1 MGILH
6 PALGEGTNQDEK
18 PSLLPAWPLLPS
30 PRLRLIPTTWA
41 DTDSATMESDTPD
54 SDTPDSDTMDSDT
67 ESTARGRPRLSLRPS
82 LRLLLMPTTPTDT
95 DSDTMDL
102 DMPDSDT
109 VDSDMP
115 DSDTMDSDIEC
126 TARGRPR
133 LSLGLMLMPTTWAD
147 TMDSDTVSDTMDS
160 DTECTARGRPRLSL
174 RLLLILTTD
183 TDILVSDTPD
193 AVTDTVW
200 DTPDTVTD
208 TTVTD
213 TVTDTTDGDVKA
225 TADKLHQD
233 LSVNQ
238 QLKCGQKWI
247 LSV

>member
-1 MGILH
+1 MG
-6 PALGEGTNQDEK
+6 
-18 PSLLPAWPLLPS
+18 
-30 PRLRLIPTTWA
+30 
-41 DTDSATMESDTPD
+41 
-54 SDTPDSDTMDSDT
+54 DT
-67 ESTARGRPRLSLRPS
+67 ECTARGRPRLSLRPS
-82 LRLLLMPTTPTDT
+82 LRLLLMPTTPTDM

-102 DMPDSDT
+102 DTVDSDT

-115 DSDTMDSDIEC
+115 D
-126 TARGRPR
+126 
-133 LSLGLMLMPTTWAD
+133 
-147 TMDSDTVSDTMDS
+147 SDTMDS

-183 TDILVSDTPD
+183 TDILVWDTPD
-193 AVTDTVW
+193 TVTDTVS

-213 TVTDTTDGDVKA
+213 TVTDTDTTA
-225 TADKLHQD
+225 TSDKLHQD

>member
-1 MGILH
+1 
-6 PALGEGTNQDEK
+6 
-18 PSLLPAWPLLPS
+18 
-30 PRLRLIPTTWA
+30 
-41 DTDSATMESDTPD
+41 
-54 SDTPDSDTMDSDT
+54 
-67 ESTARGRPRLSLRPS
+67 
-82 LRLLLMPTTPTDT
+82 
-95 DSDTMDL
+95 
-102 DMPDSDT
+102 MPD
-109 VDSDMP
+109 
-115 DSDTMDSDIEC
+115 
-126 TARGRPR
+126 
-133 LSLGLMLMPTTWAD
+133 
-147 TMDSDTVSDTMDS
+147 SDTMDS

-174 RLLLILTTD
+174 RLMLMPTTWADTMDSDTVSDTTDSDTPDSDTMDSD

-193 AVTDTVW
+193 TVTDMVS